1 MKKIIITYGTF
12 DTFHYGHLEILR
24 RAKDLGDYLIVGL
37 STDEFNILKGKESKF
52 TYEKRKEWLESIKFI
67 DLIIPEEEWEQKEN
81 DIQKYKVDIFVMG
94 DDWQGKFDDLPCSV
108 TYLKRTDNISSTE
121 IKKII

>member
-1 MKKIIITYGTF
+1 
-12 DTFHYGHLEILR
+12 
-24 RAKDLGDYLIVGL
+24 
-37 STDEFNILKGKESKF
+37 
-52 TYEKRKEWLESIKFI
+52 
-67 DLIIPEEEWEQKEN
+67 
-81 DIQKYKVDIFVMG
+81 MG